1 MIRPRSIRVELD
13 KTLSRDLELIRK
25 ELGLRNY
32 SEVLRVLIKE
42 RAEQLRK
49 QIKPESERPEPE
61 RPEHVTGVTSETE
74 VELG

>member
-49 QIKPESERPEPE
+49 QIKPEPE
-61 RPEHVTGVTSETE
+61 RPEHVTPVTSEG
-74 VELG
+74 VEG